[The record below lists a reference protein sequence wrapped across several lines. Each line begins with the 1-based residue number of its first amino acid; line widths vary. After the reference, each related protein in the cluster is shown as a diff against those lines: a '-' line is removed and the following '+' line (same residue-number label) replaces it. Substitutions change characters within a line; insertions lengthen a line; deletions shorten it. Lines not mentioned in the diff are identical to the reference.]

1 MKSFHSVLCLSE
13 AKGMD
18 IIMKKVHYYY
28 KRMFYYIAGLLIMS
42 AGSNLFLQAALGVAP
57 SCTLVLALTELF
69 PSRSYALF
77 NFIVNAGLLVCE
89 TAVEKRAGK
98 KQVLQ
103 LLLTFLYSM
112 FIQVTSLPFQM
123 LSTHLMAVR
132 ILLSIAACAVLA
144 IGISFTVSS
153 GFAVLPMEGFVA
165 SLAEKEGKSF
175 GTVRVRIETLIT
187 VISAVISI
195 LFLGNISAV
204 GIGTVIA
211 AVCTGNIT
219 NWFTHLFGRRLRFC

>member
-1 MKSFHSVLCLSE
+1 M
-13 AKGMD
+13 
-18 IIMKKVHYYY
+18 
-28 KRMFYYIAGLLIMS
+28 
-42 AGSNLFLQAALGVAP
+42 
-57 SCTLVLALTELF
+57 
-69 PSRSYALF
+69 
-77 NFIVNAGLLVCE
+77 
-89 TAVEKRAGK
+89 
-98 KQVLQ
+98 LQ

-144 IGISFTVSS
+144 IGISFTVNS

-175 GTVRVRIETLIT
+175 GTVRVRIEMLIT

-219 NWFTHLFGRRLRFC
+219 KLVYSSLRTAAAVLLRQAAAPLPFPSDLAAVSFFLFSDLAAASFFFHH

>member
-1 MKSFHSVLCLSE
+1 
-13 AKGMD
+13 
-18 IIMKKVHYYY
+18 MKKDQYYY

-42 AGSNLFLQAALGVAP
+42 VGSNLFLKAAAGRCCPAVRSRLP
-57 SCTLVLALTELF
+57 CRSFF
-69 PSRSYALF
+69 PSKSYALF
-77 NFIVNAGLLVCE
+77 NFIVNTGLLVCE
-89 TAVEKRAGK
+89 TAVEKKVGK
-98 KQVLQ
+98 KQVFQ

-112 FIQVTSLPFQM
+112 FIQLTSLPFQM
-123 LSTHLMAVR
+123 LSTHLMPVR
-132 ILLSIAACAVLA
+132 ILLSVAACAVLA
-144 IGISFTVSS
+144 IGVSFTVNS

-165 SLAEKEGKSF
+165 SLAAKEGKSF
-175 GTVRVRIETLIT
+175 GTVRVRIEMLIT
-187 VISAVISI
+187 VVSAIISI

>member
-1 MKSFHSVLCLSE
+1 M
-13 AKGMD
+13 
-18 IIMKKVHYYY
+18 
-28 KRMFYYIAGLLIMS
+28 
-42 AGSNLFLQAALGVAP
+42 
-57 SCTLVLALTELF
+57 
-69 PSRSYALF
+69 
-77 NFIVNAGLLVCE
+77 
-89 TAVEKRAGK
+89 
-98 KQVLQ
+98 LQ

-175 GTVRVRIETLIT
+175 GTVRVRIEMLIT

>member
-57 SCTLVLALTELF
+57 SCTLALALTELF

-98 KQVLQ
+98 
-103 LLLTFLYSM
+103 SRCSSSC
-112 FIQVTSLPFQM
+112 SL
-123 LSTHLMAVR
+123 SC
-132 ILLSIAACAVLA
+132 ILC
-144 IGISFTVSS
+144 SS
-153 GFAVLPMEGFVA
+153 
-165 SLAEKEGKSF
+165 
-175 GTVRVRIETLIT
+175 R
-187 VISAVISI
+187 
-195 LFLGNISAV
+195 
-204 GIGTVIA
+204 
-211 AVCTGNIT
+211 
-219 NWFTHLFGRRLRFC
+219 